1 MVIRAKKAE
10 RIAIIDLLRFM
21 AALMVATYH
30 WSLELGRERVQ
41 QIYDVPI
48 IGTLVA
54 NGAFGVPIFF
64 IISGF
69 VIIGAAQRY
78 NSLEFA
84 FARFNR
90 LFPGLLICM
99 LIILPVGDRF
109 ITSWQTPIPRFF
121 NSIFL
126 TWTVTGT
133 SPLASQLWTLL
144 VEVKFYA
151 LVALILLLSTK
162 LLKDVQG
169 IVLTLFLWQAVV
181 MILQRTPTEFGTA
194 ILPYV
199 NLQGQRSLF
208 AIGICLYLLTEAKLK
223 FTRDYLL
230 ICLVTLFHLYQI
242 FMVEFKTFIDQ
253 VFLLIVFLLILIS
266 KYLNFGKRFQQISYW
281 LGLSSYLIYLL
292 SEHLGMAFI
301 LQIQTRIS
309 QNIYIVFVLG
319 SILIT
324 VFSVLLAT
332 FVEKPIQ
339 KYLANQFAKI
349 YPR

>member
-1 MVIRAKKAE
+1 MVVRDKKAK
-10 RIAIIDLLRFM
+10 RIATIDLLRYI

-30 WSLELGRERVQ
+30 WSLEIGRERAE
-41 QIYDVPI
+41 QIYDVPL

-109 ITSWQTPIPRFF
+109 ITSWQTPIPSFF

-126 TWTVTGT
+126 TWTLTGT
-133 SPLASQLWTLL
+133 SPLATQLWTLL

-151 LVALILLLSTK
+151 LVALVLLLSTK
-162 LLKDVQG
+162 ILKNVRG
-169 IVLTLFLWQAVV
+169 IVLTLFLWEVV
-181 MILQRTPTEFGTA
+181 VIILQRTHTEFGTA
-194 ILPYV
+194 ILPYA

-208 AIGICLYLLTEAKLK
+208 TIGICLYLLTEAKLK
-223 FTRDYLL
+223 FTGDYLL
-230 ICLVTLFHLYQI
+230 ICLTTLYFLYQI
-242 FMVEFKTFIDQ
+242 FMVEFNTLIHH
-253 VFLLIVFLLILIS
+253 VFLLSVFLLILFS
-266 KYLNFGKRFQQISYW
+266 KYLNFGIQFQQISYW

-292 SEHLGMAFI
+292 HEHLGMAFI
-301 LQIQTRIS
+301 HQIQTRVS

-319 SILIT
+319 SIFIT
-324 VFSVLLAT
+324 VFSVLLAS

-339 KYLANQFAKI
+339 KYLTNQFAKI